1 MPFVDSTEL
10 STRERLPGWTSRVF
24 DSDSMTFAYYE
35 IAADAV
41 PLHEHHHP
49 QEEVWNVIEGKL
61 AVTIDGVEQVA
72 GPRCAAGGPP
82 DPPHSARAPSACPA
96 IVGDHPPRDDRRP
109 LRAPRAE

>member
-24 DSDSMTFAYYE
+24 QSDNMTFAYYE

-72 GPRCAAGGPP
+72 GPRVRGGGP
-82 DPPHSARAPSACPA
+82 ARHPA
-96 IVGDHPPRDDRRP
+96 LGASP
-109 LRAPRAE
+109 

>member
-10 STRERLPGWTSRVF
+10 STWERLPGWTSRVF
-24 DSDSMTFAYYE
+24 HSDSMTFAYYE

-61 AVTIDGVEQVA
+61 AVTIDGLEQVA
-72 GPRCAAGGPP
+72 GPGCAAVVPP
-82 DPPHSARAPSACPA
+82 DKPHS
-96 IVGDHPPRDDRRP
+96 DHALSESPVTVV
-109 LRAPRAE
+109 